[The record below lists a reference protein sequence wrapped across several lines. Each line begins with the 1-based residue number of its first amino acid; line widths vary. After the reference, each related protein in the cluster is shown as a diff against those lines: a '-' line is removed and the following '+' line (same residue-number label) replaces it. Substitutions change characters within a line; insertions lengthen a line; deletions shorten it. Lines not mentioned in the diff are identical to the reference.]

1 MNSIKTSP
9 RILLLSVAIATA
21 LAHTTWRVLLN
32 NFAVEQIG
40 TNGFQIGLLQSIREI
55 PGLLGVG
62 IIFLLWIRSE
72 QRLVILTLLALG
84 VGTAATGFFPSY
96 IGLIGTTLLMSFGF
110 HYTQALELS
119 LTLQLTPKKQVPHM
133 LGQMVS
139 ADAVAS
145 LIIFVVVMGL
155 FYFGLLNYQGIYVIG
170 GLTTILVTLFIAFAF
185 SQFRPQTIQR
195 QQLILRRRYWP
206 YYVLTVLSG
215 ARRQIF
221 VVFAAF
227 LMVKRFQFSLT
238 QMAALF
244 LVTQVISLWLGPIIG
259 RLVAHIGER
268 RALFVENAGLVF
280 VFLGYAFV
288 QHVTIAASLFVVDNL
303 LFAMAIALKSYFK
316 KIADPADIAAT
327 SGVSSTINHIAA
339 VIIPVTFGPLWLV
352 SPSWIFVFGA
362 CLAAVSL
369 SFTLVIP
376 HDAKPGQEHIFK
388 IVPILSE

>member
-1 MNSIKTSP
+1 
-9 RILLLSVAIATA
+9 
-21 LAHTTWRVLLN
+21 
-32 NFAVEQIG
+32 
-40 TNGFQIGLLQSIREI
+40 
-55 PGLLGVG
+55 
-62 IIFLLWIRSE
+62 
-72 QRLVILTLLALG
+72 
-84 VGTAATGFFPSY
+84 
-96 IGLIGTTLLMSFGF
+96 
-110 HYTQALELS
+110 
-119 LTLQLTPKKQVPHM
+119 
-133 LGQMVS
+133 MVS

-339 VIIPVTFGPLWLV
+339 VIIPITFGPLWLV